1 MLHLQTNKVIKCQNL
16 TKIPNTTSITKQVRA
31 LADPENMPQGLK
43 KTYKANRIIFNSA
56 CITVVNYNDEIL
68 IMTSMVKKKI
78 PTTKK

>member
-1 MLHLQTNKVIKCQNL
+1 M
-16 TKIPNTTSITKQVRA
+16 RA
-31 LADPENMPQGLK
+31 LADPDNMPQGLK

-78 PTTKK
+78 PTTKKITTMMIMNTTKWMKMS